1 MPAAVEFDH
10 VSKLFLLQYNRP
22 RSFQEFVVH
31 ALNRGRD
38 DSREDF
44 WVLKDVSFAL
54 DSGSTIGLIGANG
67 AGKSTVLKLIARILE
82 PNVGRV
88 RISGRV
94 GALLELG
101 SGFHPDLTGRENIYL
116 NGSILG
122 VERSE
127 IAGKL
132 DEIIGFSELARFID
146 LPVRN
151 YSSGMLVRLGFAVAT
166 SFWPEILLVDEVLA
180 VGDQVFQARCL
191 SRIRAIQQSGTTV
204 VVVSHDLSVIQR
216 MCQRVLW
223 LEEGGVRADGKADH
237 VINQYLEKVW
247 ANQKLLQGL
256 SDDAEGQ
263 RWGSG
268 EVRIE
273 KVELLNEDGVSQP
286 VFYTQ
291 GRFAVRMWYHADQAV
306 HVPAFGIGLHDE
318 QGNRVNGSNMVWSG
332 TPIESV
338 QGRGYVDYVVENL
351 PLLPGRYSLTV
362 AIYDHSVK
370 HPYDH
375 WDRMQGFVVLPG
387 AAEMQ
392 DGVCYLPGR
401 WTCRPTD

>member
-1 MPAAVEFDH
+1 MSTAVEFDN

-22 RSFQEFVVH
+22 RSFQEFVVNV
-31 ALNRGRD
+31 LNRDRKR
-38 DSREDF
+38 SREDF
-44 WVLKDVSFAL
+44 WVLKDVSFSL
-54 DSGSTIGLIGANG
+54 DAGSTIGLIGANG

-88 RISGRV
+88 KISGRV

-122 VERSE
+122 LERSE
-127 IAGKL
+127 ITSKL
-132 DEIIGFSELARFID
+132 DEIIDFSELARFID

-191 SRIRAIQQSGTTV
+191 SRIRDIQKSGTTV

-223 LEEGGVRADGKADH
+223 LEEGGVRADGKADV

-247 ANQKLLQGL
+247 ANRNLVQGL
-256 SDDAEGQ
+256 SDGAEGQ

-268 EVRIE
+268 EIRID
-273 KVELLNEDGVSQP
+273 KVQLMNVDDTSQQ
-286 VFYTQ
+286 VFYTK
-291 GRFAVRMWYHADQAV
+291 GRFAVRMWYHANQAV
-306 HVPAFGIGLHDE
+306 HFPAFGIGLHDE
-318 QGNRVNGSNMVWSG
+318 QGNRINGSNMIWSG
-332 TPIESV
+332 SPIDV
-338 QGRGYVDYVVENL
+338 VYGHGYVDYVVENL

-362 AIYDHSVK
+362 AVYDRSIE

-375 WDRMQGFVVLPG
+375 WNRMQSFMVLPG
-387 AAEMQ
+387 EAEMQ
-392 DGVCYLPGR
+392 DGVCFVPGL
-401 WTCRPTD
+401 WTHQSTD

>member
-1 MPAAVEFDH
+1 MPLAVEFDH
-10 VSKLFLLQYNRP
+10 VSKFFLLQYNRP

-44 WVLKDVSFAL
+44 WVLRDVSFVL
-54 DSGSTIGLIGANG
+54 GIGTTIGLIGANG

-82 PNVGRV
+82 PNAGKV

-132 DEIIGFSELARFID
+132 DEIIAFSELERFID

-191 SRIRAIQQSGTTV
+191 SRIREIQQSGTTV

-223 LEEGGVRADGKADH
+223 LEEGGVCADGKADY

-256 SDDAEGQ
+256 ADDAVGQ

-268 EVRIE
+268 EIRIG
-273 KVELLNEDGVSQP
+273 KVELLDEGGGPQS

-291 GRFAVRMWYHADQAV
+291 GRFAVRMWYHADETV
-306 HVPAFGIGLHDE
+306 YLPAFGIGLHDE
-318 QGNRVNGSNMVWSG
+318 QGHRVNGSNMVWSG
-332 TPIESV
+332 SPIEHV
-338 QGRGYVDYVVENL
+338 HGRGYVDYIVENL

-387 AAEMQ
+387 SAEMQ
-392 DGVCYLPGR
+392 DGVCYMPGR
-401 WTCRPTD
+401 WTHQSTE